1 MSSRASITKKA
12 CDGCKIR
19 KIRCGG
25 GQPCRS
31 CFNARIKCTYIRVQ
45 QPRGPQKLR
54 ATTKYLIDQAQ
65 RGIEVHDALPSIPQS
80 GEILETDH
88 ASTPA
93 QRECGA
99 KSERSR
105 IPTNVL
111 ASPLYIYHVRMYP
124 VWPIVDV
131 ENVMSSLQQDV
142 EENDHETYALA
153 TAVAAATIAQLR
165 LGQNSLPD
173 KSVTAETFAA
183 ECMKARRSCDYRS
196 RLNLNNVRTAFFL
209 HVYFEN
215 HQSGASESLLYL
227 REAITL
233 AQMMCLHREV
243 SYAGLPSEEQQ
254 MRRRVLWL
262 LFVTERGVCILHKL
276 PVVLRTDISTPELD
290 ANDEP
295 QVLPAFLKLLNLFR
309 LFEQSKMFDII
320 EDDQGG
326 FEPLSSEVP
335 NLDSRF
341 LRLLQD
347 NLQDGSALLD
357 HISDVQKADLCV
369 TRHWM
374 RMILWKFSSKKS
386 AHGSSTY
393 WPTSPSFP
401 ILVAKELLNIVSQ
414 LPRAAIEAHGLGME
428 LKLYEIASSLADAV
442 IDLAMLPRAPS
453 WDNESRPSSILA
465 RLHSILSTFRGGGNK
480 ELAELLYRKMADA
493 QARSGPALSP
503 PIREPQPPVK
513 SKMLPAATTTSASGG
528 EDLTHK
534 RATTAMEAAGPIA
547 DDISP
552 LNNWSTATEAQLP
565 TMQSVGQGHIQDS
578 LSLVHHAQSG
588 YSGLQPLEDMLFPE
602 FAEST
607 FPTQLESSESVYDPS
622 FGNLLPYSLPLE
634 GARSTPMNF
643 ASLSPALP
651 SGSVEMLIND
661 FISQIPEGQFT
672 PEPNFSSND
681 FPDAVLSGEGF
692 LLS

>member
-65 RGIEVHDALPSIPQS
+65 RGIEVHTTLSSVPQS
-80 GEILETDH
+80 GEVLETDH
-88 ASTPA
+88 TSTPV

-131 ENVMSSLQQDV
+131 ESVMSNLQQDV

-196 RLNLNNVRTAFFL
+196 RLNLNKVRTAFFL

-243 SYAGLPSEEQQ
+243 SYAGLPPEEQQ

-276 PVVLRTDISTPELD
+276 PVVLKTDISTPEPD

-320 EDDQGG
+320 EDDHGN
-326 FEPLSSEVP
+326 FEPLASGVP
-335 NLDSRF
+335 NLDKRF

-386 AHGSSTY
+386 AHGSSAY

-480 ELAELLYRKMADA
+480 ELAELLYKKMADA

-503 PIREPQPPVK
+503 PIREPHPPVK
-513 SKMLPAATTTSASGG
+513 SKMLPATTTSVPGG
-528 EDLTHK
+528 EDLAHK
-534 RATTAMEAAGPIA
+534 GTTTAVEAASPIS
-547 DDISP
+547 DDINP
-552 LNNWSTATEAQLP
+552 CNNWPAAAEAQLP
-565 TMQSVGQGHIQDS
+565 MQSVGQGQIQDS
-578 LSLVHHAQSG
+578 LSLENHVQSG
-588 YSGLQPLEDMLFPE
+588 YDGLHSLEDMLFPE
-602 FAEST
+602 FSEST
-607 FPTQLESSESVYDPS
+607 FPSQEFSQSVYDPS
-622 FGNLLPYSLPLE
+622 FGNFLPYSLPLE
-634 GARSTPMNF
+634 GASRTPTSF

-651 SGSVEMLIND
+651 SGSVEMLISD

-672 PEPNFSSND
+672 PGLDLSNND
-681 FPDAVLSGEGF
+681 FSDAVLSGEAF